1 MPTMRGI
8 GARGGGRP
16 LAATQ
21 KRAKELARAKEERR
35 RARQAQELAKR
46 KRRNRIAV
54 IAVVTAI
61 LLGTAG
67 YLLWSDS
74 SDEEPLASEDPGG
87 QQVASCE
94 TAGELQDEPK
104 SYEAP
109 GDSGLGGA
117 PAATLTLDTNCGE
130 IVITADA
137 AAAPQTVGAMA
148 FLANDGYFDN
158 TLCHRLT
165 TEGIYVLQCGDPTA
179 SGTGGPG
186 FTLPDENLPEEA
198 MLNYPAG
205 TVAMANAGPGTSGSQ
220 FFLVYRDTTL
230 PASYTVWGTVTE
242 GLDIVEEVAAAGT
255 TDGSTDGAPLQAVM
269 IRQASAQPQ

>member
-1 MPTMRGI
+1 V
-8 GARGGGRP
+8 
-16 LAATQ
+16 ATTK

-35 RARQAQELAKR
+35 RARQAEEEAKR
-46 KRRNRIAV
+46 RRRNKVAV
-54 IAVVTAI
+54 IVVVAAI
-61 LLGTAG
+61 LLGTGG
-67 YLLWSDS
+67 YLLWSGSDS
-74 SDEEPLASEDPGG
+74 EEPLAGDSGEPPASEDSGAQP
-87 QQVASCE
+87 VASCE
-94 TAGELQDEPK
+94 EAGELQDEPK

-117 PAATLTLDTNCGE
+117 TAATFTLETNCGE

-137 AAAPQTVGAMA
+137 AAAPETVGAMA

-165 TEGIYVLQCGDPTA
+165 TDGIYVLQCGDPTA
-179 SGTGGPG
+179 SGSGGPG
-186 FTLPDENLPEEA
+186 FALPDENLPEEA

-230 PASYTVWGTVTE
+230 PSSYTVWGTVTA
-242 GLDIVEEVAAAGT
+242 GLDLVEQVAAAGT
-255 TDGSTDGAPLQAVM
+255 TDGGTDGAPLQAVM
-269 IRQASAQPQ
+269 IQRASAQPQ